1 MESFYSDLAAWL
13 VVVVNIAA
21 SVCCWVVVLVL
32 IVLIRYVDGS
42 ETRQVRRIVDL
53 VGSVCCD
60 WDSLA
65 WDVGDRG
72 GVVY

>member
-21 SVCCWVVVLVL
+21 SVCCWVVVLL

-42 ETRQVRRIVDL
+42 ETWQVRRMVDL

-65 WDVGDRG
+65 WD
-72 GVVY
+72 